1 MFSLLY
7 LSIVRQR
14 EHSDPVVFVFQV
26 TSLDSMFSGAT
37 AFDQDLCMWGEK
49 LPATATVADMFTSS
63 GCAEQGGAD
72 FKVTPTGPMCSACG
86 TGSDAGSST
95 GNETEVSEPV
105 GNDKRPFIDTYEL
118 SIAVNDYLADP
129 TNPDSE
135 VAKTYGWPIG
145 TWNVG
150 LITNFVNLFSQKSD
164 VVFDD
169 SLTGWDTS
177 SVDDMSSMLLG
188 CTNCNPDISSWDV
201 SKVRNMYGMFCLTDT
216 FNSDISEWDTAN
228 VNNMAALFSQALSF
242 DQDISGWDVS
252 NVSMKHTYPW
262 ANADFL
268 RLVVCCHDNHSISY
282 FILLFF
288 PTTTLNLG

>member
-1 MFSLLY
+1 MESMFKGATAFNAGISNWD
-7 LSIVRQR
+7 VGK
-14 EHSDPVVFVFQV
+14 V

-86 TGSDAGSST
+86 TGSGAGSST

-105 GNDKRPFIDTYEL
+105 GNDKRLFIDTYEL

-145 TWNVG
+145 TWSVG

-177 SVDDMSSMLLG
+177 SVYDMSSMLLG

-201 SKVRNMYGMFCLTDT
+201 SEVRNMYAMFCLTDT
-216 FNSDISEWDTAN
+216 FNSDRSKWDTAK
-228 VNNMAALFSQALSF
+228 VENMGALFSQSL
-242 DQDISGWDVS
+242 
-252 NVSMKHTYPW
+252 
-262 ANADFL
+262 
-268 RLVVCCHDNHSISY
+268 
-282 FILLFF
+282 
-288 PTTTLNLG
+288 